1 MDLGLTGKKAIVTG
15 GSLGIGYAIATD
27 LVNEGVDV
35 VITAR
40 DAGRLDA
47 AAQSIRGPG
56 RCMSVAGDLG
66 VESDLNRVIDSARQ
80 ALGGTIDILINN
92 AGSTPM
98 GRLEDTADEVWLKSI
113 NLKLMGY
120 MRASRKVVPQMRA
133 QRWGRIVNIIGRS
146 AHQPRA
152 IYMAGSSVNASLL
165 AFNKALADE
174 VASANILVTGV
185 NPGPIDTPRTDS
197 LVAQMG
203 GGDIAAE
210 KKFRNDMAASVA
222 LNRLGTAAEVS
233 GLVAFLCSDRAS
245 YITGTCIDIDGGGTK
260 CI

>member
-1 MDLGLTGKKAIVTG
+1 MDLWLAGKKALVTG

-40 DAGRLDA
+40 NADRLDGA
-47 AAQSIRGPG
+47 ARSIRGTG
-56 RCMSVAGDLG
+56 RCLASPGDLSVASEVD
-66 VESDLNRVIDSARQ
+66 RVIESAGR
-80 ALGGTIDILINN
+80 ALGGPIDILINN

-98 GRLEDTADEVWLKSI
+98 GRLGDTADATWHKSL

-120 MRASRKVVPQMRA
+120 MRAARAVVPQMRA
-133 QRWGRIVNIIGRS
+133 QHWGRIVNIIGRS

-152 IYMAGSSVNASLL
+152 IYMAGGAVNAALL
-165 AFNKALADE
+165 NFTKALADE
-174 VASANILVTGV
+174 VAHDNILVTGV

-197 LVAQMG
+197 LIAQMG
-203 GGDIAAE
+203 GGDSSLE
-210 KKFRNDMAASVA
+210 KKFRDDMAASVA
-222 LNRLGTAAEVS
+222 LNRLGTPVEVS
-233 GLVAFLCSDRAS
+233 GLVTFLCSDRSS